1 MTFIQDQES
10 FCDMLHSQQE
20 EIPYDPS
27 YEELDEFRQWNEI
40 SRLLE
45 FVDFLVVLQ
54 SLQSLAFLQKKISET
69 GKRS

>member
-27 YEELDEFRQWNEI
+27 YEELDEFRQWI
-40 SRLLE
+40 DFLRLFE
-45 FVDFLVVLQ
+45 FVDFLILVQ
-54 SLQSLAFLQKKISET
+54 SLLIRAIFGLFAEKDL
-69 GKRS
+69 

>member
-27 YEELDEFRQWNEI
+27 YEELDEFRQWI
-40 SRLLE
+40 
-45 FVDFLVVLQ
+45 DFLRLFDFFD
-54 SLQSLAFLQKKISET
+54 FLILVQRLPIRAIFGLFAEKDL
-69 GKRS
+69 